1 MASYNSEEIAILR
14 SDHYFD
20 FFERRGIKFAKIRRT
35 KTFEAIH
42 GLELEIKEEHVWSHG
57 DTLLR
62 LSRKYYGSGKLWTSI
77 ALMNRKPTDA
87 HYSIGD
93 IVYIVKDPNA
103 VTGKL

>member
-1 MASYNSEEIAILR
+1 MAGYNNIDIAILR

-35 KTFEAIH
+35 KTFEAIQ
-42 GLELEIKEEHVWSHG
+42 GLELEIKEEHVWSYG
-57 DTLLR
+57 DSLIK
-62 LSRKYYGSGKLWTSI
+62 LSRKYYGSSKLWTSI

-93 IVYIVKDPNA
+93 VVYIVKDPHA
-103 VTGKL
+103 LTGKL